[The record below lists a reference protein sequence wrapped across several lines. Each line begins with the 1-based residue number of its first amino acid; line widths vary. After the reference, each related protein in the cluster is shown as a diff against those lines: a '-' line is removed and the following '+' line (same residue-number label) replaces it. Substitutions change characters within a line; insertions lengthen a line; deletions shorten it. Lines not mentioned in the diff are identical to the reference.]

1 MKVGKLTLLIL
12 VAAALLFSLGTVPKP
27 TIESQ
32 GLPYVGSGSN
42 QQQIRLSLF
51 EYVAQD
57 QQRDQ
62 LPIGVAKDAMS
73 THPLSVGDQLPPH
86 LFPLT
91 INNRPFDLSKSVHQK
106 PTVLIFY
113 RGGWCP
119 FCNLQMGQLQAIQGK
134 LKSMGYQMLA
144 ISADNPAHIRQSI
157 KKHHLSYTLLSDH
170 KMAASIA
177 FGLAFKVS
185 DVILQQYKTYHI
197 NLDQASGDKS
207 HILPVPAA
215 YVFDRQGKIVF
226 AYSNPNYKVRVNP
239 NLLLRAA
246 KAALK
251 Q

>member
-12 VAAALLFSLGTVPKP
+12 GAATLLYSLSTVSKP

-32 GLPYVGSGSN
+32 SLQYFGSGSN
-42 QQQIRLSLF
+42 QQQIRLSSF
-51 EYVAQD
+51 EYVAQE

-62 LPIGVAKDAMS
+62 LPIGVAKDAML
-73 THPLSVGDQLPPH
+73 THPLGVGDQLPPH

-91 INNRPFDLSKSVHQK
+91 KNSKPLNLSKAIHER

-170 KMAASIA
+170 KMATSIA

-215 YVFDRQGKIVF
+215 YVFNRQGRIVF

-239 NLLLRAA
+239 KLLLRAA
-246 KAALK
+246 TVALK